1 MAKYWIW
8 TPFCVIG
15 FDQINRRVGIAA
27 DTFFMASVDLL
38 GNFPFFYMGRRDF
51 ITGSIG
57 WGKGGLN

>member
-38 GNFPFFYMGRRDF
+38 GNFPFFIWVEEILLLEVLVG
-51 ITGSIG
+51 
-57 WGKGGLN
+57 GKGV